1 MFRSAFDESTIVSPV
16 QGLEYAFLV
25 AAQNGDLQK
34 LEECL
39 KQGCPV
45 AAQNIVSHI
54 GGVPWWSDL
63 GGVNFS
69 III

>member
-1 MFRSAFDESTIVSPV
+1 MFCSAFDESTIVSPV
-16 QGLEYAFLV
+16 QGLEYVFLV
-25 AAQNGDLQK
+25 AAQNGDLHK

-54 GGVPWWSDL
+54 DGVTL
-63 GGVNFS
+63 VE
-69 III
+69 